1 MATPNPAAIA
11 SCPSARWLV
20 PLIRFCMKRSY
31 ARFST
36 SRTSSIVR
44 YSFSR
49 VAGSGLESTDAGEA
63 CAWLMRFLDCLTSV
77 RVSDGKL
84 SRGKQ
89 GNDFAALVG
98 DDDFFLDSRCRPA
111 VGGRAI
117 GLEREHHARLD
128 LVRVIH
134 RHEATDD
141 RPLVQGNA
149 EAMAELQRKGLH
161 LVREAEL
168 LRLREHHRNLVSADA
183 GAHAR
188 NCRIHPAPRSLVGV
202 PLRIRR

>member
-49 VAGSGLESTDAGEA
+49 VARSGLESPAAREA
-63 CAWLMRFLDCLTSV
+63 CAWLMDFLDCLTSV
-77 RVSDGKL
+77 SVGDGKL

-89 GNDFAALVG
+89 RNDFAALVG
-98 DDDFFLDSRCRPA
+98 HHDFFLDSRSRPA
-111 VGGRAI
+111 VAGGAK
-117 GLEREHHARLD
+117 GLERESRKKSWGPTRAAKSLRCFPRLSFPSPTLTDVRQSRESMSHAQASR
-128 LVRVIH
+128 
-134 RHEATDD
+134 A
-141 RPLVQGNA
+141 
-149 EAMAELQRKGLH
+149 
-161 LVREAEL
+161 
-168 LRLREHHRNLVSADA
+168 A
-183 GAHAR
+183 G
-188 NCRIHPAPRSLVGV
+188 
-202 PLRIRR
+202 